1 MPMPRHVCIRISA
14 YLRAVCQYM
23 CICTCACICALE
35 SMCASLHTGVYWYVL
50 MIGNCECVYVGTRMH
65 DHAVYQCAC
74 VHMTEHVCS

>member
-1 MPMPRHVCIRISA
+1 
-14 YLRAVCQYM
+14 
-23 CICTCACICALE
+23 
-35 SMCASLHTGVYWYVL
+35 MCASLHTGVYWYVL